1 METIY
6 DKIVRMAGDTSWS
19 VSIED
24 ESYVEFSTY
33 TTFGNDFGFA
43 IRIYRDD
50 DLSDIIDRIKE
61 YIDDFDVD
69 YEAYLWIG
77 ADGHGKNGA
86 PYHIKDIVSDM
97 EDARDSMKKLVQAF
111 EKSKQGTTY

>member
-6 DKIVRMAGDTSWS
+6 DKILRIVGDTSWS
-19 VSIED
+19 ASVED

-33 TTFGNDFGFA
+33 TTFGNDFNFA
-43 IRIYRDD
+43 IRVGRDD
-50 DLSDIIDRIKE
+50 DLSDIADRIKE
-61 YIDDFDVD
+61 YIDGFDVD

-77 ADGHGKNGA
+77 DDGHGKSGA

-97 EDARDSMKKLVQAF
+97 EDARDSMKKLAQVF
-111 EKSKQGTTY
+111 EKNV